1 MRSAQITRNTLET
14 QITCSMSLQEGE
26 SSISTGIGFFDHML
40 TLLAKHGRLTLNLQA
55 KGDLEVDTH
64 HLVEDVGIVLGQ
76 ALRQALGDRKGLIRY
91 GTAFTPMDES
101 LSRVCIDIGG
111 RYALV
116 FDVPILRERVGDFE
130 SETMEEFFL
139 SFAQNAKINLHV
151 ASLYGR
157 NQHHIY
163 EAIFKGLGRAL
174 REACTIDP
182 TLDGFLSTKG
192 VIE

>member
-1 MRSAQITRNTLET
+1 MRTATVTRNTMET
-14 QITCSMSLQEGE
+14 KISCTLALKEGD

-40 TLLAKHGRLTLNLQA
+40 TLLAKHGRMQLNLEAQ
-55 KGDLEVDTH
+55 GDLTVDNH
-64 HLVEDVGIVLGQ
+64 HTVEDVGIVMGQ
-76 ALRQALGDRKGLIRY
+76 AFREALGDRKGLIRY

-111 RYALV
+111 RYSLV
-116 FDVPILRERVGDFE
+116 YDVPILRERVGDFE

-151 ASLYGR
+151 ATLYGR

-174 REACTIDP
+174 REACTVDP
-182 TLDGFLSTKG
+182 TLDGYLSTKG

>member
-14 QITCSMSLQEGE
+14 QITCSLKLEEGE

-40 TLLAKHGRLTLNLQA
+40 TLLAKHGRLALNLQA

-64 HLVEDVGIVLGQ
+64 HLVEDVGIVMGQ

-182 TLDGFLSTKG
+182 TLDGYLSTKG

>member
-14 QITCSMSLQEGE
+14 QITCSLKLEEGK

-40 TLLAKHGRLTLNLQA
+40 TLLAKHGRLALNLQA

-64 HLVEDVGIVLGQ
+64 HLVEDVGIVMGQ

-182 TLDGFLSTKG
+182 TLDGYLSTKG

>member
-1 MRSAQITRNTLET
+1 MRSARITRNTLET
-14 QITCSMSLQEGE
+14 QITCSLSLEEGE

-40 TLLAKHGRLTLNLQA
+40 ILLAKHGRLALNLQA

-64 HLVEDVGIVLGQ
+64 HLVEDVGIVMGQ

-116 FDVPILRERVGDFE
+116 FDVPILRDRVGDFE

-182 TLDGFLSTKG
+182 TLDGYLSTKG

>member
-1 MRSAQITRNTLET
+1 MRNAQITRNTLET
-14 QITCSMSLQEGE
+14 QITCSLSLEEGE

-40 TLLAKHGRLTLNLQA
+40 TLLARHGRLTLKLQA

-116 FDVPILRERVGDFE
+116 FDVPILRERVGNFE

-182 TLDGFLSTKG
+182 TLDGYLSTKG